1 MAKRD
6 LRLEV
11 ADELIKRIEAG
22 TAPWQKPWNAGEVT
36 LPINA
41 VTGNPYTG
49 VNRQN
54 LMMFSPDPTDPR
66 WCTYNQAKKQGWQV
80 REGSRGISI
89 EVWKEYEHKRT
100 EEELENIRSGRAE
113 GGLNPDEPIAETEKR
128 LGVRYYTVFHASQ
141 IDGIPPLERPAPQQQ
156 IEGEPDPRI
165 EALAKAMGV
174 SVGRGGDRAFYSSSQ
189 DHVQMPNVADFK
201 SAVGHDTTFLHELS
215 HATGHESRLHRE
227 MGGGFG
233 SQKYAIEELRAEMA
247 AAMTAASLGIGFDP
261 QSQDMEEGREVGNTA
276 AYLASWLGALPE
288 KERKQIMVQTIKD
301 AQGISDYLI
310 ERTPELKVEV
320 ETPTLDGAML
330 GVYEQMG
337 QMRRVV
343 DDPDFDKAMES
354 LSSVMEQKGI
364 SDAVK
369 VDVLTT
375 ALDEM
380 EASESLFDGDK
391 DIRDAINFGHE
402 AIRAYNSKT
411 KDLENAQNLPQGVD
425 AVHLVLTHRQD
436 LQPQREEYM
445 DDAKREITLHVPVQK
460 VEGKLRNFSQ
470 SAYEIDTKEY
480 GPVWVET
487 GFRLASDDKDPLIQF
502 ASEAMKNGTEVCVS
516 VSNDGLV
523 TTLEDANVRGKAFST
538 VHDVPARP
546 IALMDS
552 VAYLNSPTQE
562 GAKIQGTLVE
572 VYDVNQVEVLTKDG
586 AHVYVSAGGP
596 ANRDLG
602 PMKELRGKEVVVSA
616 DEKGMLTVQSAQ
628 ELDRT
633 ATVSGDILF
642 ESKQHVIA
650 EDRMGNIT
658 LTRLKDGVP
667 AAEVYLQGDDANH
680 LRDELEKLGNGP
692 SARQKEVF
700 DHGLTE
706 YHSVMTPV
714 NALDPELVGFLK
726 DYQQVRQGNRGVVST
741 KAVGLGDDWPGGLPS
756 GLGGDRVANAEE
768 FVRRFSARNH
778 EVAEKWATMLSEN
791 PNEYGNVSDIPR
803 DKVAYIA
810 KRMEEAVDRVRHPQ
824 VGDVVRFE
832 PKEENGRVGKDPFT
846 GRVTAA
852 LDTSGG
858 DTRYHLRAESG
869 IQKGIETVV
878 YGKDGRFSEAD
889 IEKAV
894 GFDRNLP
901 PEMSLKDA
909 VQALRGESMVLPN
922 GKSVDA
928 HDYLESGIKH
938 GYTIDVDNGSVYW
951 SKEGKRGLEISDQK
965 ILDAVKVSLAQGG
978 DVTKNLS
985 RVITTEKQVSRGLG
999 ASKAIPARAG
1009 SEIE

>member
-1 MAKRD
+1 MANRD

-11 ADELIKRIEAG
+11 ADELIRRIEAG

-80 REGSRGISI
+80 REGSRGVPI

-100 EEELENIRSGRAE
+100 EEELENIRKGRAE
-113 GGLNPDEPIAETEKR
+113 GGQNPDEPIAETEKR

-141 IDGIPPLERPAPQQQ
+141 IDGIPPLERPTPQQQ

-165 EALAKAMGV
+165 EELAKAMGV
-174 SVGRGGDRAFYSSSQ
+174 SVGRGGDRAFYSSTR
-189 DHVQMPNVADFK
+189 DHIQMPNVADFQ
-201 SAVGHDTTFLHELS
+201 SATGHDTTFLHELS

-261 QSQDMEEGREVGNTA
+261 QSQNIEEGREMGNTA

-310 ERTPELKVEV
+310 ERTPELKVEM
-320 ETPTLDGAML
+320 EAPTLDSAML
-330 GVYEQMG
+330 HVYEQMD
-337 QMRRVV
+337 QMHSVV
-343 DDPDFDKAMES
+343 DDPGFNKAMES
-354 LSSVMEQKGI
+354 LFSAIKQKDV
-364 SDAVK
+364 SDAV
-369 VDVLTT
+369 DLLIS

-391 DIRDAINFGHE
+391 DIRAAIESGHE
-402 AIRAYNSKT
+402 AIRLHNEKT
-411 KDLENAQNLPQGVD
+411 QNLENTQRLPQGVD
-425 AVHLVLTHRQD
+425 EVRLVLTHRQD
-436 LQPQREEYM
+436 LQPQHEEYM
-445 DDAKREITLHVPVQK
+445 DDTKREVTLHVPVQRAQ
-460 VEGKLRNFSQ
+460 GKLLNFSQ
-470 SAYEIDTKEY
+470 SAYQIDTKEY

-502 ASEAMKNGTEVCVS
+502 ASEAMKNGTDVVVS

-523 TTLEDANVRGKAFST
+523 TTLEDANVRGRAFSS

-552 VAYLNSPTQE
+552 IAYLNSPEQD
-562 GAKIQGTLVE
+562 GAKVQGTLVE

-586 AHVYVSAGGP
+586 THVYVSAGGP

-602 PMKELRGKEVVVSA
+602 PMQELRGKEVMVSA
-616 DEKGMLTVQSAQ
+616 NEQGMLTVQPAQ
-628 ELDRT
+628 EIDRT

-642 ESKQHVIA
+642 ESRNHIIA
-650 EDRMGNIT
+650 EDRIGNLT
-658 LTRLKDGVP
+658 LTRIKDGVP
-667 AAEVYLQGDDANH
+667 VADVYLQGDDAH
-680 LRDELEKLGNGP
+680 ILREELEKLGDSP

-700 DHGLTE
+700 DHALTD

-714 NALDPELVGFLK
+714 NGLDKELVELLG
-726 DYQQVRQGNRGVVST
+726 DYQQIYQGKRGVVLT
-741 KAVGLGDDWPGGLPS
+741 NPVGLGDYLPS
-756 GLGGDRVANAEE
+756 KLPTGLGGDRLANAEE
-768 FVRRFSARNH
+768 FVRRFSARNP
-778 EVAEKWATMLSEN
+778 EVAEKWVTMLREN
-791 PNEYGNVSDIPR
+791 MDGYSDLSGLSKDR
-803 DKVAYIA
+803 VAYIA
-810 KRMEEAVDRVRHPQ
+810 NRMEEAVERVSHPS
-824 VGDVVRFE
+824 VGYLVRFE
-832 PKEENGRVGKDPFT
+832 PNEEQRGVGKEPFT
-846 GRVTAA
+846 GRVIAT

-869 IQKGIETVV
+869 IQKGIEAVV
-878 YGKDGRFSEAD
+878 YGKDGRFREAE
-889 IEKAV
+889 IGRAV
-894 GFDRNLP
+894 GFDNNLP

-909 VQALRGESMVLPN
+909 VQSLRGESMVLPN

-928 HDYLESGIKH
+928 YSYLESGIKR
-938 GYTIDVDNGSVYW
+938 GYTILNPWPSNCF
-951 SKEGKRGLEISDQK
+951 
-965 ILDAVKVSLAQGG
+965 AG
-978 DVTKNLS
+978 DGMA
-985 RVITTEKQVSRGLG
+985 RVV
-999 ASKAIPARAG
+999 
-1009 SEIE
+1009 

>member
-1 MAKRD
+1 MANRD

-11 ADELIKRIEAG
+11 ANELIKRIEEG
-22 TAPWQKPWNAGEVT
+22 TAPWQKPSNAGEVT
-36 LPINA
+36 LPVNA

-80 REGSRGISI
+80 REGSKGVPI

-100 EEELENIRSGRAE
+100 NEEIENIRTGRAE

-128 LGVRYYTVFHASQ
+128 LSVRYYTVFHASQ

-165 EALAKAMGV
+165 EELAKAMGV
-174 SVGRGGDRAFYSSSQ
+174 SVGRGGDRAFYSSAQ
-189 DHVQMPNVADFK
+189 DHIQMPNVADFK

-227 MGGGFG
+227 LGNGFG
-233 SQKYAIEELRAEMA
+233 SEKYAIEELRAEMA

-310 ERTPELKVEV
+310 ERTPELKVEM
-320 ETPTLDGAML
+320 EAPTLDSAML
-330 GVYEQMG
+330 QVYEQMG

-402 AIRAYNSKT
+402 AIRVYNSKT

-436 LQPQREEYM
+436 LQSQREEYM
-445 DDAKREITLHVPVQK
+445 DDAKREVTLHVPVQK

-502 ASEAMKNGTEVCVS
+502 ASEAMKNGTEVIVS

-523 TTLEDANVRGKAFST
+523 TTIEDANVRGKAFST

-552 VAYLNSPTQE
+552 VAYLNSPNEKGT
-562 GAKIQGTLVE
+562 KIQGTLVE

-596 ANRDLG
+596 ANRDLE
-602 PMKELRGKEVVVSA
+602 PMKALRGKEVVVAA
-616 DEKGMLTVQSAQ
+616 DEHRMLTVQTAQ
-628 ELDRT
+628 ERDRT
-633 ATVSGDILF
+633 
-642 ESKQHVIA
+642 
-650 EDRMGNIT
+650 IT
-658 LTRLKDGVP
+658 L
-667 AAEVYLQGDDANH
+667 
-680 LRDELEKLGNGP
+680 
-692 SARQKEVF
+692 
-700 DHGLTE
+700 
-706 YHSVMTPV
+706 
-714 NALDPELVGFLK
+714 DPDLVGLLK
-726 DYQQVRQGNRGVVST
+726 DYQQIRQGNRGLST
-741 KAVGLGDDWPGGLPS
+741 EMPARGDDWPGGLPT
-756 GLGGDRVANAEE
+756 GLGGDRLANAEE
-768 FVRRFSARNH
+768 FVRRFAARNP
-778 EVAEKWATMLSEN
+778 EVAEKWATMLSES
-791 PNEYGNVSDIPR
+791 PKAYGDVSDTPR
-803 DKVAYIA
+803 DRVAYLA
-810 KRMEEAVDRVRHPQ
+810 KRMEEAVERVRHPQ
-824 VGDVVRFE
+824 VGDVIRFE
-832 PKEENGRVGKDPFT
+832 PNEEQGRTGKEPFT
-846 GRVTAA
+846 GRVVAT

-858 DTRYHLRAESG
+858 DIRYHLRAESG
-869 IQKGIETVV
+869 IQMGAESVV
-878 YGKDGRFSEAD
+878 YGKDGRFREAD
-889 IEKAV
+889 PEKAV
-894 GFDRNLP
+894 GSDRNLP
-901 PEMSLKDA
+901 PEMSLKEA
-909 VQALRGESMVLPN
+909 VQALRGESMTLPN

-928 HDYLESGIKH
+928 HDYLESGLKR
-938 GYTIDVDNGSVYW
+938 GYTIDVDNGSAYW
-951 SKEGKRGLEISDQK
+951 NKEGKRGLEIADPK

-978 DVTKNLS
+978 DITKNLS
-985 RVITTEKQVSRGLG
+985 RVLTENQVSRGLG
-999 ASKAIPARAG
+999 ASKATPARAG